1 MNMILVGAS
10 VAILGLIFVAIVWF
24 SPESR
29 LIRWARQAPHWD
41 YATANS
47 RLQEARRVVVAQLR
61 HPNGE
66 ISQTL
71 ADAAFE
77 LAVACTDRL
86 NELNGKSYGLAHQDR
101 LRRVLLKTFQKEAD
115 YWVVGGYGI
124 DSLGRDQEPALYA
137 SQRNAKTAQDLR

>member
-1 MNMILVGAS
+1 MGMVLVGAS

-29 LIRWARQAPHWD
+29 LVRWAKQAPRWD

-47 RLQEARRVVVAQLR
+47 RFQEARRVVVSQHR

-66 ISQTL
+66 ISKSL
-71 ADAAFE
+71 ADAAFD

-86 NELNGKSYGLAHQDR
+86 NELNGKPHGPTHQER
-101 LRRVLLKTFQKEAD
+101 LRRALFKMLQKDAD
-115 YWVVGGYGI
+115 YWVVGDYGI
-124 DSLGRDQEPALYA
+124 DSLGRDQEPSLYA
-137 SQRNAKTAQDLR
+137 SQRGPIAAQDLP